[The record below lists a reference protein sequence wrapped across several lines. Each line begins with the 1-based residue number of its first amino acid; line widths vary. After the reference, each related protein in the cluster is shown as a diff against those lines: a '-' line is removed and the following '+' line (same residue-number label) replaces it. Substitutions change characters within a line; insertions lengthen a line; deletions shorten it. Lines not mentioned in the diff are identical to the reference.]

1 MKEVSFKIAKAIKK
15 AGYPQ
20 DRSSNCYNAYT
31 GEFHY
36 TSCSDSWLKD
46 GDYIDAPTYLDAWLW
61 LWREKKIAIGCPH
74 ENTYNYWFTNINAE
88 NDKSLILWKYSSGE
102 CNDPEEAIISA
113 IDYLVDND
121 LIK

>member
-1 MKEVSFKIAKAIKK
+1 MAQKRVSFKVAKAIKE

-20 DRSSNCYNAYT
+20 DKSSSCYNAYT

-36 TSCSDSWLKD
+36 TSCLDSWLKD
-46 GDYIDAPTYLDAWLW
+46 GDYIDAPTYLDVWLW
-61 LWREKKIAIGCPH
+61 LWREKKIFIEPAIHFDSVKG
-74 ENTYNYWFTNINAE
+74 YYFTAFIISDNITKHVEAS
-88 NDKSLILWKYSSGE
+88 DS
-102 CNDPEEAIISA
+102 EEAIIAA